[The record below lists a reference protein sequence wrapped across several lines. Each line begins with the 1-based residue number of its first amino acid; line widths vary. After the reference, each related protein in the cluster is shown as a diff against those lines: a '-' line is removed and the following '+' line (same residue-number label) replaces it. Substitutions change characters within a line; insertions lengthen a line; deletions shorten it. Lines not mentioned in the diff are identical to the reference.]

1 MVRLLG
7 LLQCLNILTP
17 MAASSLLAEVRAL
30 PLRNERAIGAVVGAC
45 VADAAAR
52 PMHWLYDAEKLESY
66 LVSGQKD
73 PAFFPTSVSPFYSL
87 PTGANSCYFDL
98 GFVMLQSLDGSS
110 LTAPNLEDRFKA
122 NLLQMFGDGTE
133 YNQAYRRRTEKYD
146 PKKRYD
152 SREPIEGPW
161 QQSSVSV
168 FLEGGG
174 GGNPQSKETD
184 GLVSTLPLIAQMASA
199 EGSGLDQDA
208 VRKLASILSSNAF
221 ALSHTLSAASILA
234 SVIDTGEVS
243 GSAFVK
249 AVERVDD
256 KVLALAAQGPGQE
269 GVLFGK
275 SVVLSELRHVLAAA
289 EATPD
294 GSDHV
299 ARVLHWGKPCA
310 NPGSFQGA
318 LHAVLTSKSFAQGTR
333 QVVRAGG
340 CNCSRANLAGSL
352 LGACFLFDEDKGGIP
367 ASWLQQSDKAEA
379 TLRLALEKFRP

>member
-1 MVRLLG
+1 
-7 LLQCLNILTP
+7 
-17 MAASSLLAEVRAL
+17 MATGAAALSSLLAEVRAL
-30 PLRNERAIGAVVGAC
+30 PLRNQRAIGAVVGAC

-52 PMHWLYDAEKLESY
+52 PMHWLYDQEKLESY
-66 LVSGQKD
+66 LVSGEKD
-73 PAFFPTSVSPFYSL
+73 PAFFPMSVSPFYTL
-87 PTGANSCYFDL
+87 PTGRNSCYFDL
-98 GFVMLQSLDGSS
+98 GFVMLHSLGSGSLD
-110 LTAPNLEDRFKA
+110 DRFKA
-122 NLLQMFGDGTE
+122 NLLQMFGDGSE

-174 GGNPQSKETD
+174 GNPQSKETD
-184 GLVSTLPLIAQMASA
+184 GLVSTLPLIAQMSC
-199 EGSGLDQDA
+199 GKGVDQEE
-208 VRKLASILSSNAF
+208 VRKLASIMSSNAF
-221 ALSHTLSAASILA
+221 ALSHTLGAAAILA
-234 SVIDTGEVS
+234 SVVDSGEVS

-256 KVLALAAQGPGQE
+256 EVLSRAAQGPEQE
-269 GVLFGK
+269 GVSFGK
-275 SVVLSELRHVLAAA
+275 DVVLAELRDVLAAV
-289 EATPD
+289 EANPD
-294 GSDHV
+294 GGDHV

-318 LHAVLTSKSFAQGTR
+318 LHAVLTSKSFAEGTR
-333 QVVRAGG
+333 KVVRAGG

-367 ASWLQQSDKAEA
+367 SSWLQQSDKAEA